1 MKPGDISE
9 AGRRQLWRLERLSD
23 VVYALVIWRLFT
35 LLPRPDSAGETAL
48 QSVAQ
53 LLAEGW
59 EAFLFV
65 PLALIIVIVYWAQSN
80 ELLGRLR
87 RTDNI
92 HTAICVFQLFFLL
105 VFLYA
110 IGLGIE
116 IGPGADSRVFESGS
130 AALVGAT
137 AWLGWRYAM
146 NRGDLLQKDITKQDA
161 EQVLQRSVAEPLTAL
176 LTIPFSFIGP
186 AAWELSWFL
195 YPALRAILN
204 RRQRRRNASNQGK

>member
-1 MKPGDISE
+1 LKPDDIDE
-9 AGRRQLWRLERLSD
+9 PGRRQLWRLERLSD

-35 LLPRPDSAGETAL
+35 LLPRPDNVEETAL

-53 LLAEGW
+53 LLAGGW
-59 EAFLFV
+59 EAFLFG
-65 PLALIIVIVYWAQSN
+65 PLALVIVIVYWAQSN

-87 RTDNI
+87 RTDKI

-130 AALVGAT
+130 AALVGAA

-146 NRGDLLQKDITKQDA
+146 NRGDLLRKDITQQDA
-161 EQVLQRSVAEPLTAL
+161 EQVLQRNVAEPLTAL

-195 YPALRAILN
+195 YPALRAILD
-204 RRQRRRNASNQGK
+204 RRRRSKAETSQGR